1 MQIIVN
7 ADDLG
12 YTRGVTEGIIEA
24 YQKGIVTSATVMC
37 NMPNAV
43 YAARRIN
50 EVPGLGLG
58 VHLNLTCG
66 KPLTQPHTLVQPDGT
81 FLKNRVFYKVF
92 VDPDEV
98 EAEFAAQIERFCDL
112 FGRLPTHLDCH
123 QGCYDGQTLTM
134 AEVGGIAPEHP
145 TEEILRR
152 TKRLAENGDCR
163 CAVTVISNGWMVIM
177 AIRRHRSISCRCCRI
192 NRRRPGWN
200 SWFIPAGAIWSCF
213 SAAPIIF
220 HGSKSWRDCAIRS
233 WLRRCG
239 TGVWSS
245 FISEAVDF
253 SLLYRQNPLH

>member
-92 VDPDEV
+92 VDPGEV

-152 TKRLAENGDCR
+152 TKRLAEKWGLPL
-163 CAVTVISNGWMVIM
+163 
-177 AIRRHRSISCRCCRI
+177 RRHCDFQWLDGYHGDQATPQHFLQMLQDQPPQARLEFMVH
-192 NRRRPGWN
+192 PGWCDLELFQR
-200 SWFIPAGAIWSCF
+200 SSYHFPRVKELAGLCDPQLAQ
-213 SAAPIIF
+213 AL
-220 HGSKSWRDCAIRS
+220 RDR
-233 WLRRCG
+233 
-239 TGVWSS
+239 GVELVH
-245 FISEAVDF
+245 F
-253 SLLYRQNPLH
+253 